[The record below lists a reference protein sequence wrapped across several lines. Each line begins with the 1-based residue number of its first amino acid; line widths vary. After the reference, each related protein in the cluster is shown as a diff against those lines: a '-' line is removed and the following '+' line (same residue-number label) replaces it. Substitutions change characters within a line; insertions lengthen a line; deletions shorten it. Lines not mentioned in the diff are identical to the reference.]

1 MRACRFSHSV
11 LRTLTASRRPA
22 TNTQHLQATAAAQKS
37 LPAPTRRSFHSPL
50 IVAMATASPNPS
62 SSPSS
67 PSLGRLDPASTVLFV
82 CDVQERF
89 RPLIA
94 GFDAVAETSSRL
106 VRGAR
111 ALGLPAVVV
120 TEQYPK
126 ALGPTVDE
134 VASVLNNDP
143 PSTSAS
149 STSTSAKTK
158 TTVVAKTDFSMLVPE
173 VQQALPAG
181 TKSVILCGIEAHV
194 CVWQTTLDLRERNVD
209 VHLAVDGIS
218 SQRLLDRELGLARA
232 AQAGAFLCSSEM
244 LLFQLTGG
252 TSNPA
257 FKAVSALA
265 KEESTGGDDQ
275 GRDRRVGGGF
285 RGGDQGRGKRSERS
299 ICF

>member
-1 MRACRFSHSV
+1 MTV
-11 LRTLTASRRPA
+11 T
-22 TNTQHLQATAAAQKS
+22 TQLQQQHQKAQRN
-37 LPAPTRRSFHSPL
+37 L
-50 IVAMATASPNPS
+50 

-67 PSLGRLDPASTVLFV
+67 PINAMASSNSNLLGRLDPATTALFV

-111 ALGLPAVVV
+111 ALGLPAIVV

-134 VASVLNNDP
+134 IASVLLNND
-143 PSTSAS
+143 AS
-149 STSTSAKTK
+149 STSTSETK
-158 TTVVAKTDFSMLVPE
+158 TSVVAKTDFSMLVPE
-173 VQQALPAG
+173 VQSALPSNL
-181 TKSVILCGIEAHV
+181 KSVVLCGIEAHV
-194 CVWQTTLDLRERNVD
+194 CVWQTALDLRSLDID
-209 VHLAVDGIS
+209 VHLCVDGIS

-244 LLFQLTGG
+244 LLFQLTRG

-265 KEESTGGDDQ
+265 KEERKAAALPGL
-275 GRDRRVGGGF
+275 GGGLA
-285 RGGDQGRGKRSERS
+285 RL
-299 ICF
+299 

>member
-1 MRACRFSHSV
+1 MA
-11 LRTLTASRRPA
+11 AS
-22 TNTQHLQATAAAQKS
+22 N
-37 LPAPTRRSFHSPL
+37 
-50 IVAMATASPNPS
+50 
-62 SSPSS
+62 SPSS
-67 PSLGRLDPASTVLFV
+67 PSLGRLDPATTALLV

-111 ALGLPAVVV
+111 ALGLPAIVV

-134 VASVLNNDP
+134 IARHLDADAAAG
-143 PSTSAS
+143 T
-149 STSTSAKTK
+149 TK

-173 VQQALPAG
+173 VQRALPAG
-181 TKSVILCGIEAHV
+181 LKSVVLCGIEAHV
-194 CVWQTTLDLRERNVD
+194 CVWQTVLDLRSRDVAID
-209 VHLAVDGIS
+209 VHLCVDGIS
-218 SQRLLDRELGLARA
+218 SQRLGDRELGLARA

-244 LLFQLTGG
+244 VLFQLTRG

-265 KEESTGGDDQ
+265 KEE
-275 GRDRRVGGGF
+275 RRAAALPGLGGGGAA
-285 RGGDQGRGKRSERS
+285 RL
-299 ICF
+299 

>member
-1 MRACRFSHSV
+1 MRAFRFSNSV
-11 LRTLTASRRPA
+11 LRTLSASRRPA
-22 TNTQHLQATAAAQKS
+22 TTTHLQQQQHQQS
-37 LPAPTRRSFHSPL
+37 QQQNLPAAPRRRSSS
-50 IVAMATASPNPS
+50 IVAMAATSA
-62 SSPSS
+62 S
-67 PSLGRLDPASTVLFV
+67 PSLGRLDPATTALFV

-111 ALGLPAVVV
+111 ALGLPAIVV

-134 VASVLNNDP
+134 IASVLDDAP
-143 PSTSAS
+143 PSTSA
-149 STSTSAKTK
+149 TGTETK

-173 VQQALPAG
+173 VQRALPQNI
-181 TKSVILCGIEAHV
+181 KSVILCGIEAHV
-194 CVWQTTLDLRERNVD
+194 CVWQTTLDLRSRDVD
-209 VHLAVDGIS
+209 VHLCVDGIS
-218 SQRLLDRELGLARA
+218 SQRLSDRELGLRRA

-244 LLFQLTGG
+244 VLFQLTRG

-265 KEESTGGDDQ
+265 KEERKAAALPGL
-275 GRDRRVGGGF
+275 GGGAA
-285 RGGDQGRGKRSERS
+285 RL
-299 ICF
+299 